1 MLLLLS
7 LVLATNAGTNAV
19 AAKAVEEQ
27 RLFSK
32 LTEHYQLVMTQAE
45 AVQRDLATLP
55 GVTASEL
62 CSQVDRLREQ
72 QKNLRLRAR
81 SLRQEHT
88 SLTNIDLLLSC
99 TLGSAEARLF
109 PGIERK
115 GNCPQCSKLVTNY
128 DVDRVKDIEGQYWH
142 KTCFDFL
149 CFEAQDMV
157 LNIPTGKGK
166 ATKAKRRRQKNS
178 SHKTAFKFL
187 MGIGDVLSEFEGP
200 QFECDFD

>member
-19 AAKAVEEQ
+19 AAKAVAEQ
-27 RLFSK
+27 QLFSK
-32 LTEHYQLVMTQAE
+32 LTQHYKLVMTQAE

-81 SLRQEHT
+81 SLRQENAHH
-88 SLTNIDLLLSC
+88 LTNIDLMLSY

-128 DVDRVKDIEGQYWH
+128 DVDRVKDMEGQYWH
-142 KTCFDFL
+142 KPCFDFL
-149 CFEAQDMV
+149 CSEAQDMV

-166 ATKAKRRRQKNS
+166 ATKAKRRRHNEKA
-178 SHKTAFKFL
+178 AFKFL
-187 MGIGDVLSEFEGP
+187 MGVGEVLTEFEEFGMGI
-200 QFECDFD
+200 CDFD